1 MGRTVLPFSQIIQEE
16 YEGWAK
22 YRRALRKEDRE
33 AFDSLFAKAKLHVAE
48 AAYASRVS
56 AMEPIFMSMLL
67 ELHKA
72 VSRLNRR
79 IDALEKKI
87 SSRLEERPE
96 AAPLESEPDASH
108 EHELQAEGC

>member
-1 MGRTVLPFSQIIQEE
+1 MGRTILPFSQIIQEE

-67 ELHKA
+67 ELYKA
-72 VSRLNRR
+72 LTRLNGRME
-79 IDALEKKI
+79 ALEKKV
-87 SSRLEERPE
+87 SPRLGRPG
-96 AAPLESEPDASH
+96 APPPETEPEASH